1 MDRKQFLIGKQ
12 SKEKITL
19 FDVLRIEYPL
29 AFYRMESDNTISFWS
44 EDNEQS
50 KPSKTKLNS
59 LLKALQDDWDK
70 YQYARDRMRE
80 YPAITEQLDMIYH
93 NMDSWRSSIL
103 AIKSKYP
110 KEG

>member
-1 MDRKQFLIGKQ
+1 MDRKEFLINTQ
-12 SKEKITL
+12 IKESLNIS
-19 FDVLRIEYPL
+19 DVLRIEFSNHHFRL
-29 AFYRMESDNTISFWS
+29 ENDNTISFWS

-59 LLKALQDDWDK
+59 LLTALKNDWDK
-70 YQYARDRMRE
+70 YQYARDRKRE
-80 YPAITEQLDMIYH
+80 YPAITEQLDMIY
-93 NMDSWRSSIL
+93 NNIDTWKSSIL